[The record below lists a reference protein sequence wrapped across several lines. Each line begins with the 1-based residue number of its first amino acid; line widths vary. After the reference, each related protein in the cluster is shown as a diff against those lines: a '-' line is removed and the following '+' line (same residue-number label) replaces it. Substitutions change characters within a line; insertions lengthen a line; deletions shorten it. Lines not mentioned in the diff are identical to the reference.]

1 MGPGVVALL
10 GLNSRLVLLM
20 SLLFKLQHAMVPL
33 PDEAVH
39 RFAAKKIKAFVVM
52 ACGLVASIVG

>member
-1 MGPGVVALL
+1 VGPGVVALL

-33 PDEAVH
+33 PGEAVH
-39 RFAAKKIKAFVVM
+39 NCRKKIKAFVVM